1 MTVFTNAQ
9 WASAKN
15 IIDVLARENSFS
27 EKGFSSEQ
35 WGVVRDIVDGRRSI
49 QNVKDDSKVFFSP
62 TQWTV
67 VKDMVE
73 GRSEVQNDMRK
84 ESKVC
89 VECFMQNKILP
100 EPFQYS
106 KIQSKVFIIC

>member
-1 MTVFTNAQ
+1 MTVFTNSQ

-62 TQWTV
+62 AQWTV

-73 GRSEVQNDMRK
+73 GKAEVQNDMRK

-89 VECFMQNKILP
+89 VGCFLQNKIIP
-100 EPFQYS
+100 ERFQKS
-106 KIQSKVFIIC
+106 SQKSS

>member
-9 WASAKN
+9 WASAKS
-15 IIDVLARENSFS
+15 IIDILARENSFS

-35 WGVVRDIVDGRRSI
+35 WGTVRDIVDGRRSI
-49 QNVKDDSKVFFSP
+49 QNVKDDSKVYFSSA
-62 TQWTV
+62 QWTV

-73 GRSEVQNDMRK
+73 GKAEALNDMRK

-89 VECFMQNKILP
+89 TGCFMQ
-100 EPFQYS
+100 S
-106 KIQSKVFIIC
+106 